1 MEKKSGKKPETPA
14 NGRRNF
20 LKGASGAVI
29 GGALTAGAALLP
41 QQKAQAHS
49 VAWEQPGNN
58 NHIIDLQE
66 SSSATS
72 DTAKLE
78 YYGHCAFK
86 LTSPA
91 GVTMMFD
98 PWRNDPSGAWG
109 GYPKEFPKTVVD
121 IGISTHA
128 HFDHDA
134 LERVDATM
142 LLDRMVGE
150 YQFSDVKIIGIADK
164 HACMAPGWYKWT
176 NVLAEFG
183 ASACPPN
190 NPGHLDMSMYIV
202 ETSGLRILM
211 WGDNRHNPS
220 EYAMKQLGDID
231 VLTLPVDG
239 SQHILSYEQGDDIVK
254 QLRPKVVIPTHY
266 LCEGLS
272 LTLTTLQTSDE
283 WVATQKNKTNLK
295 TPALDLNA
303 SEIKQMDREFL
314 YFGSNAVKP
323 A

>member
-109 GYPKEFPKTVVD
+109 ALVSQR
-121 IGISTHA
+121 ISQNSRRHWHFTHA

-150 YQFSDVKIIGIADK
+150 YQFSDVKSSVLPTNMPAWHPVGIS
-164 HACMAPGWYKWT
+164 GQ
-176 NVLAEFG
+176 
-183 ASACPPN
+183 
-190 NPGHLDMSMYIV
+190 MY
-202 ETSGLRILM
+202 
-211 WGDNRHNPS
+211 
-220 EYAMKQLGDID
+220 
-231 VLTLPVDG
+231 
-239 SQHILSYEQGDDIVK
+239 
-254 QLRPKVVIPTHY
+254 
-266 LCEGLS
+266 
-272 LTLTTLQTSDE
+272 
-283 WVATQKNKTNLK
+283 
-295 TPALDLNA
+295 
-303 SEIKQMDREFL
+303 
-314 YFGSNAVKP
+314 
-323 A
+323 

>member
-1 MEKKSGKKPETPA
+1 MKNHENKRKLLDG
-14 NGRRNF
+14 NRRNF
-20 LKGASGAVI
+20 LKGSGIAAA
-29 GGALTAGAALLP
+29 GALIAGESLSP
-41 QQKAQAHS
+41 QQARAHS

-58 NHIIDLQE
+58 NHVLALQK
-66 SSSATS
+66 STGSGSG
-72 DTAKLE
+72 DVILD

-86 LTSPA
+86 LTSPS

-109 GYPKEFPKTVVD
+109 LWYPKEFPKTVVD
-121 IGISTHA
+121 IGLSTHA

-134 LERVDATM
+134 LERVEATM
-142 LLDRMVGE
+142 LLDRMIGE
-150 YQFSDVKIIGIADK
+150 YKFADVKITGIADK

-190 NPGHLDMSMYIV
+190 NPGHLDMVMYII
-202 ETSGLRILM
+202 ETGGLRILM

-220 EYAMKQLGDID
+220 EYAMRQLRDID
-231 VLTLPVDG
+231 ILTIPVDG
-239 SQHILSYEQGDDIVK
+239 SQHILSYEQGDNIVAA
-254 QLRPKVVIPTHY
+254 LRPKAIIPTHY

-272 LTLTTLQTSDE
+272 LTLTTLQTADE
-283 WVATQKNKTNLK
+283 WVATQKNKTNLSK
-295 TPALDLNA
+295 SSLRLNA
-303 SEIKQMDREFL
+303 AEIKAMKGEFL

-323 A
+323 G